1 MEIFS
6 KINQRMAILPILKYP
21 NSRLREKA
29 KTVEVFDERIADIV
43 TNMMDTMI
51 DAKGIGLAA
60 TQVDIHLRIVVID
73 ISEDYSSPTI
83 FINPEMK
90 ITDKTP
96 KSYTEGCLS
105 IPGIQEPVERP
116 TEVLVNAFDQ
126 EGNPFEEKY
135 NGLMATCIQHEID
148 HLNGKLFIDYLS
160 PLKRQLIRKQIKK
173 NKSK

>member
-1 MEIFS
+1 
-6 KINQRMAILPILKYP
+6 MAILPILKYP

-29 KTVEVFDERIADIV
+29 KTVEVFDERIKDIV
-43 TNMMDTMI
+43 TNMIDTMI

-90 ITDKTP
+90 ITDETP

-126 EGNPFEEKY
+126 EGIPFEEKY
-135 NGLMATCIQHEID
+135 TGLMATCIQHEID

>member
-1 MEIFS
+1 
-6 KINQRMAILPILKYP
+6 MAILPILKYP

-29 KTVEVFDERIADIV
+29 KTVEVFDERIKDIV
-43 TNMMDTMI
+43 TNMVDTMM

-90 ITDKTP
+90 ITDETP

-116 TEVLVNAFDQ
+116 TEVLVNAFDH
-126 EGNPFEEKY
+126 EGNPFEQKY
-135 NGLMATCIQHEID
+135 TGLMATCIQHEID

>member
-1 MEIFS
+1 
-6 KINQRMAILPILKYP
+6 MAILPILKYP

-29 KTVEVFDERIADIV
+29 KTVEVFDERIKDIV
-43 TNMMDTMI
+43 TNMIDTMM

-90 ITDKTP
+90 ITDETP

-126 EGNPFEEKY
+126 EGTSFEQKY
-135 NGLMATCIQHEID
+135 TGLMATCIQHEID

>member
-1 MEIFS
+1 
-6 KINQRMAILPILKYP
+6 MAILPILKYP

-29 KTVEVFDERIADIV
+29 KTVEVFDERIKDIV
-43 TNMMDTMI
+43 TNMVDTMM

-90 ITDKTP
+90 ITDETP

-116 TEVLVNAFDQ
+116 TEVLVNAFDK
-126 EGNPFEEKY
+126 EGNPFEQKY
-135 NGLMATCIQHEID
+135 TGLMATCIQHEID

>member
-1 MEIFS
+1 
-6 KINQRMAILPILKYP
+6 MAILPILKYP

-29 KTVEVFDERIADIV
+29 KTVEVFDERIKDIV
-43 TNMMDTMI
+43 TNMMDTMM

-90 ITDKTP
+90 ITDETP

-126 EGNPFEEKY
+126 EGNSFEQKY
-135 NGLMATCIQHEID
+135 TGLMATCIQHEID

>member
-1 MEIFS
+1 MT
-6 KINQRMAILPILKYP
+6 ILPILKYP

-29 KTVEVFDERIADIV
+29 KTVEVFDEKIKDIV
-43 TNMMDTMI
+43 TNMIDTMM

-90 ITDKTP
+90 ITDETP

-126 EGNPFEEKY
+126 EGNSFEQKY
-135 NGLMATCIQHEID
+135 TGLMATCIQHEID

-160 PLKRQLIRKQIKK
+160 PLKRQLIRKHIKK

>member
-1 MEIFS
+1 
-6 KINQRMAILPILKYP
+6 MAILPILKYP

-29 KTVEVFDERIADIV
+29 KTVEVFDERIKDIV
-43 TNMMDTMI
+43 TNMLDTMME
-51 DAKGIGLAA
+51 AKGIGLAA

-90 ITDKTP
+90 ITDETP

-135 NGLMATCIQHEID
+135 TGLMATCIQHEID

>member
-1 MEIFS
+1 M
-6 KINQRMAILPILKYP
+6 
-21 NSRLREKA
+21 
-29 KTVEVFDERIADIV
+29 EVFDERIKDIV
-43 TNMMDTMI
+43 TNMVDTMM
-51 DAKGIGLAA
+51 DAKGIGLVA
-60 TQVDIHLRIVVID
+60 TQVDIHLRIVIID

-90 ITDKTP
+90 ITDETP
-96 KSYTEGCLS
+96 KSYTECLS

-126 EGNPFEEKY
+126 EGNPFEQKY
-135 NGLMATCIQHEID
+135 TDLWQRVSHEID

>member
-1 MEIFS
+1 
-6 KINQRMAILPILKYP
+6 MAILPILKYP

-29 KTVEVFDERIADIV
+29 KTVEVFDERIKDIV
-43 TNMMDTMI
+43 TNMIDTMI

-90 ITDKTP
+90 ITDETP

-126 EGNPFEEKY
+126 EGNSFEQKY
-135 NGLMATCIQHEID
+135 TGLMATCIQHEID

>member
-1 MEIFS
+1 
-6 KINQRMAILPILKYP
+6 MAILPILKYP

-29 KTVEVFDERIADIV
+29 KTVEVFDERIKDIV
-43 TNMMDTMI
+43 TNMVDTMM

-90 ITDKTP
+90 ITDETP

-126 EGNPFEEKY
+126 EGNPFEQKHT
-135 NGLMATCIQHEID
+135 GLMATCIQHEID

>member
-1 MEIFS
+1 
-6 KINQRMAILPILKYP
+6 MAILPILKYP

-29 KTVEVFDERIADIV
+29 KTVEVFDERIKDIV
-43 TNMMDTMI
+43 TNMLDTMM

-90 ITDKTP
+90 ITDETP

-126 EGNPFEEKY
+126 EGNSFEQKY
-135 NGLMATCIQHEID
+135 TGLMATCIQHEID

>member
-1 MEIFS
+1 
-6 KINQRMAILPILKYP
+6 MAILPILKYP

-29 KTVEVFDERIADIV
+29 KTVEVFDERIKDIV
-43 TNMMDTMI
+43 TNMLDTMM

-90 ITDKTP
+90 ITDETP

-116 TEVLVNAFDQ
+116 TEVLVNAFDK
-126 EGNPFEEKY
+126 EGNPFEQKY
-135 NGLMATCIQHEID
+135 TGLMATCIQHEID

>member
-1 MEIFS
+1 
-6 KINQRMAILPILKYP
+6 MAILPILKYP

-29 KTVEVFDERIADIV
+29 KTVEVFDERIKDIV
-43 TNMMDTMI
+43 SNMVDTMM

-90 ITDKTP
+90 ITDETP

-126 EGNPFEEKY
+126 EGNPFEHK
-135 NGLMATCIQHEID
+135 
-148 HLNGKLFIDYLS
+148 
-160 PLKRQLIRKQIKK
+160 
-173 NKSK
+173 

>member
-1 MEIFS
+1 
-6 KINQRMAILPILKYP
+6 MAILPILKYP

-29 KTVEVFDERIADIV
+29 KTVEIFDERIKDIV
-43 TNMMDTMI
+43 TNMVDTMM

-90 ITDKTP
+90 ITDETP

-126 EGNPFEEKY
+126 EGNSFEQKY
-135 NGLMATCIQHEID
+135 TGLMATCIQHEID

>member
-1 MEIFS
+1 
-6 KINQRMAILPILKYP
+6 MAILPILKYP

-29 KTVEVFDERIADIV
+29 KTVEVFDERIKDIV
-43 TNMMDTMI
+43 SNMVDTMM

-90 ITDKTP
+90 ITDETP

-126 EGNPFEEKY
+126 EGNSFEQKY
-135 NGLMATCIQHEID
+135 TGLMATCIQHEID

>member
-1 MEIFS
+1 
-6 KINQRMAILPILKYP
+6 MAILPILKYP

-29 KTVEVFDERIADIV
+29 KTVEVFDERIKDIA

-73 ISEDYSSPTI
+73 ISEDYSSPTV
-83 FINPEMK
+83 FVNPEMK
-90 ITDKTP
+90 ITDETP

-126 EGNPFEEKY
+126 EGNSFEQKY
-135 NGLMATCIQHEID
+135 TGLMATCIQHEID

>member
-1 MEIFS
+1 
-6 KINQRMAILPILKYP
+6 MAILPILKYP

-29 KTVEVFDERIADIV
+29 KTVEVFDERIKDIV
-43 TNMMDTMI
+43 SNMVDTMM

-90 ITDKTP
+90 ITDETP

-126 EGNPFEEKY
+126 EGNPFEQKHT
-135 NGLMATCIQHEID
+135 GLMATCIQHEID

>member
-1 MEIFS
+1 
-6 KINQRMAILPILKYP
+6 MAILPILKYP

-29 KTVEVFDERIADIV
+29 KTVEVFDERIKDIV
-43 TNMMDTMI
+43 TNMVDTMM

-90 ITDKTP
+90 ITDETP
-96 KSYTEGCLS
+96 NSYTEGCLS

-116 TEVLVNAFDQ
+116 TEVLVNAFDK
-126 EGNPFEEKY
+126 EGNPFEQKY
-135 NGLMATCIQHEID
+135 TGLMATCIQHEID

>member
-1 MEIFS
+1 
-6 KINQRMAILPILKYP
+6 MAILPILKYP

-29 KTVEVFDERIADIV
+29 KTVEVFDERIKDIV
-43 TNMMDTMI
+43 TNMIDTMM

-90 ITDKTP
+90 ITDETP

-126 EGNPFEEKY
+126 EGNPFEKKY
-135 NGLMATCIQHEID
+135 TGLMATCIQHEID

>member
-1 MEIFS
+1 
-6 KINQRMAILPILKYP
+6 MAILPILKYP

-29 KTVEVFDERIADIV
+29 KTVEVFDERIKDIV
-43 TNMMDTMI
+43 SNMVDTMM

-73 ISEDYSSPTI
+73 ISEDYSSPII

-90 ITDKTP
+90 ITDETP

-126 EGNPFEEKY
+126 EGNSFEQKY
-135 NGLMATCIQHEID
+135 TGLMATCIQHEID

>member
-1 MEIFS
+1 
-6 KINQRMAILPILKYP
+6 MAILPILKYP

-29 KTVEVFDERIADIV
+29 KTVEVFDERIKDIV
-43 TNMMDTMI
+43 SNMVDTMM

-73 ISEDYSSPTI
+73 ISEDYSSPTT

-90 ITDKTP
+90 ITDETP

-126 EGNPFEEKY
+126 EGNSFEQKY
-135 NGLMATCIQHEID
+135 TGLMATCIQHEID

>member
-1 MEIFS
+1 
-6 KINQRMAILPILKYP
+6 MAILPILKYP

-29 KTVEVFDERIADIV
+29 KTVEVFDKTIKDIV
-43 TNMMDTMI
+43 ANMVDTMM

>member
-1 MEIFS
+1 
-6 KINQRMAILPILKYP
+6 MAILPILKYP

-29 KTVEVFDERIADIV
+29 RTVEVFDERIKDIV
-43 TNMMDTMI
+43 INMVDTMI

-90 ITDKTP
+90 ITDETP

-116 TEVLVNAFDQ
+116 TEVLVNAFDK
-126 EGNPFEEKY
+126 EGNPFEQKY
-135 NGLMATCIQHEID
+135 TGLMATCIQHEID

>member
-1 MEIFS
+1 
-6 KINQRMAILPILKYP
+6 MAILPILKYP

-29 KTVEVFDERIADIV
+29 KTVEVFDERIKDIA

-90 ITDKTP
+90 ITDETP

-126 EGNPFEEKY
+126 EGNSFEQKY
-135 NGLMATCIQHEID
+135 TGLMATCIQHEID

>member
-1 MEIFS
+1 M
-6 KINQRMAILPILKYP
+6 
-21 NSRLREKA
+21 
-29 KTVEVFDERIADIV
+29 
-43 TNMMDTMI
+43 

-90 ITDKTP
+90 ITDETP

-126 EGNPFEEKY
+126 EGNSFEQKY
-135 NGLMATCIQHEID
+135 TGLMATCIQHEID

>member
-1 MEIFS
+1 
-6 KINQRMAILPILKYP
+6 MAILPILKYP

-29 KTVEVFDERIADIV
+29 KTVEVFDERIKDIV
-43 TNMMDTMI
+43 SNMVDTMI

-90 ITDKTP
+90 ITDETP

-126 EGNPFEEKY
+126 EGNSFEQKY
-135 NGLMATCIQHEID
+135 TGLMATCIQHEID

>member
-1 MEIFS
+1 
-6 KINQRMAILPILKYP
+6 MAILSILKYP

-29 KTVEVFDERIADIV
+29 KTVEVFDERIKDIV
-43 TNMMDTMI
+43 TNMLDTMM

-83 FINPEMK
+83 FINPEMT
-90 ITDKTP
+90 ITDETP

-116 TEVLVNAFDQ
+116 IEVLVNAFDQ
-126 EGNPFEEKY
+126 KGNPFEEKY
-135 NGLMATCIQHEID
+135 TGLMATCIQHEID

>member
-1 MEIFS
+1 
-6 KINQRMAILPILKYP
+6 MAILPILKYP

-29 KTVEVFDERIADIV
+29 KTVEVFDERIKDIV
-43 TNMMDTMI
+43 TNMVDTMM

-90 ITDKTP
+90 ITDETP

-126 EGNPFEEKY
+126 EGNSFEQKY
-135 NGLMATCIQHEID
+135 TGLMATCIQHEID

-160 PLKRQLIRKQIKK
+160 PLKRQLLRKQIKK

>member
-1 MEIFS
+1 
-6 KINQRMAILPILKYP
+6 MAILPILKYP

-29 KTVEVFDERIADIV
+29 KTVEVFDERIKDIV
-43 TNMMDTMI
+43 TNMVDTMM

-90 ITDKTP
+90 ITDETP

-126 EGNPFEEKY
+126 EGNSFEQKY
-135 NGLMATCIQHEID
+135 TGLMATCIQHEID

>member
-1 MEIFS
+1 
-6 KINQRMAILPILKYP
+6 MAILPILKYP

-29 KTVEVFDERIADIV
+29 KTVEIFDERIKDIV
-43 TNMMDTMI
+43 SNMVDTMM

-90 ITDKTP
+90 ITDETP

-126 EGNPFEEKY
+126 EGNSFEQKY
-135 NGLMATCIQHEID
+135 TGLMATCIQHEID

>member
-1 MEIFS
+1 
-6 KINQRMAILPILKYP
+6 MAILPILKYP

-29 KTVEVFDERIADIV
+29 KTVEVFDERIRDIA

-90 ITDKTP
+90 ITDETP

-116 TEVLVNAFDQ
+116 TEVLVNAFDK
-126 EGNPFEEKY
+126 EGNPFEQKY
-135 NGLMATCIQHEID
+135 TGLMATCIQHEID